1 MWADAPKGVFAFMRF
16 ILTALVGFLVLPVGV
31 IAPNPAEAAQ
41 TALWPGGHEALV
53 APRTYAKA
61 QPAFTA
67 KLTAYNAVPG
77 QTDATPFITAVGA
90 YSNPEVVAARSRD
103 LAAMLP
109 YGTIIKIERTQADTP
124 SCRLSQV
131 EDQIGYRVI
140 ADAMNPRITNTV
152 DVLLNQSKKV
162 WVDGRLVNPA
172 LAVGR
177 CAEVLVT
184 VVGSMSISEIP
195 MTQAEL
201 ATIVEGGSEVAVR

>member
-41 TALWPGGHEALV
+41 TALWPGGHEA
-53 APRTYAKA
+53 
-61 QPAFTA
+61 
-67 KLTAYNAVPG
+67 
-77 QTDATPFITAVGA
+77 
-90 YSNPEVVAARSRD
+90 VVAARSRD
-103 LAAMLP
+103 LAAKLP

-177 CAEVLVT
+177 CAEVSVT